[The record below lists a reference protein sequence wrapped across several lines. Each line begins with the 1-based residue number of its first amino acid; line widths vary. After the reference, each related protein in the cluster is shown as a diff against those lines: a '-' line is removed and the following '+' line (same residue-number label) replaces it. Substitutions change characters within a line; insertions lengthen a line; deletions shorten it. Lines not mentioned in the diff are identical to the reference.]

1 MSRREWALLA
11 AIVAGGALIRFLT
24 LDHQSY
30 DHDEAVTA
38 GRVLHHG
45 LGPTLH
51 AVAHGERSPPLYY
64 LLAWLWS
71 KPFGTGEVGLRSL
84 SALFGT
90 LTIPL
95 AYRVAAELGSRR
107 AGLYAAA
114 LVAANPY
121 LIWYSQEARSYA
133 LLVLF
138 GALALVGF
146 ARSLRS
152 PSGGSLTLWAVASVL
167 ALYSHYFA
175 VFLIVPQA
183 AWLVWTSRPRL
194 FAAIAAIAVL
204 VAGLAIAPYASNQE
218 GSSRRNGFTQ
228 ISLAARTGESALN
241 FVASEEPDPLAGSA
255 AIDAIQI
262 GAAAVGGLL
271 LIAAAV
277 RVVRDARPRER
288 RGAIALGAV
297 GLGSMALP
305 IALAIVGLDYVNPRN
320 LIGAVVP
327 LLAAA
332 AIGFGTRRAW
342 VTGAVAAATG
352 VLLFGAVDVAVLA
365 SAQMQRPDWR
375 GAAAAIGPAGKPRIL
390 VVNHNGDDPLD
401 YYLGST
407 KLESADYP
415 ARGVTRIV
423 VLGAEPGARSPGDGF
438 EPTSTRRLRPT
449 FTLTVFAAPRPERP
463 PPAAL
468 GRVLQE
474 RSSLLLQKPP
484 R

>member
-1 MSRREWALLA
+1 MSRREWVLLG
-11 AIVAGGALIRFLT
+11 AILLGGALIRFLT

-38 GRVLHHG
+38 GRVLHHS

-64 LLAWLWS
+64 ALAWLWS

-95 AYRVAAELGSRR
+95 AYRAAVELGTRR
-107 AGLYAAA
+107 AGLCAAA

-146 ARSLRS
+146 ARSLRA
-152 PSGGSLTLWAVASVL
+152 PSGGSLALWAVASVL

-183 AWLVWTSRPRL
+183 AWLVWTSRPRV
-194 FAAIAAIAVL
+194 FASIAVIAVL
-204 VAGLAIAPYASNQE
+204 VAGAAIAPYASNQE

-228 ISLAARTGESALN
+228 ISLASRTGESALN
-241 FVASEEPDPLAGSA
+241 FVASEEPAPLAGTTT
-255 AIDAIQI
+255 IDAIQI

-277 RVVRDARPRER
+277 RVARDARPRER
-288 RGAIALGAV
+288 RGAVAV
-297 GLGSMALP
+297 GVVGLASMALP
-305 IALAIVGLDYVNPRN
+305 IGLAIFGLDYVNPRN

-327 LLAAA
+327 LLVAA

-342 VTGAVAAATG
+342 AAGAVGAAAG
-352 VLLFGAVDVAVLA
+352 CLLFVGVDVAVLA

-375 GAAAAIGPAGKPRIL
+375 GAAAAIGSARAPRIL

-407 KLESADYP
+407 KLERSNYP
-415 ARGVTRIV
+415 PRGVSRIV
-423 VLGAEPGARSPGDGF
+423 ALGAELSARSPGGGF
-438 EPTSTRRLRPT
+438 EPLSSRRLPPT
-449 FTLTVFAAPRPERP
+449 FTLTTFGAPRPESPSRR
-463 PPAAL
+463 AL
-468 GRVLQE
+468 GRVLEE
-474 RSSLLLQKPP
+474 RSSILLQTP
-484 R
+484 